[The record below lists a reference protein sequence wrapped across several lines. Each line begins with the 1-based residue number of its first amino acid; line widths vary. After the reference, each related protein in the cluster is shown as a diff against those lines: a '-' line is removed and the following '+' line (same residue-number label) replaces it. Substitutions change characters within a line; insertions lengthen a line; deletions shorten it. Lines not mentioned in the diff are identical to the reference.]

1 MKNLKFIIWILIV
14 FNTNSFAGTLKAG
27 IASEKLTPPLE
38 MQFALGGYGARMSK
52 PAEAVHDDIWVKSL
66 VIKDAEK
73 EFALVT
79 LDILALPPNVKT
91 QVIDALGSSRWSME
105 NVLLLPSHSHT
116 SLDMTALNDKNI
128 LNSPQIGIYQPEL
141 LKFVIDVIVNCI
153 KSAGS
158 ELQPVKVGTGRV
170 QLDGLNRNRRHDEM
184 IDPDLT
190 VTRIDLLNGNPLAV
204 LVNWTAHPTFMDE
217 NDMWVSAGWP
227 GYLQRELEA
236 WIGHGVTAMYYN
248 GAQGDL
254 SPVEKFGASH
264 YEKAERYGRTIAK
277 HAFQLHQSIY
287 PHADIVFDYYADAFE
302 LPERSAHPK
311 FAQTGGGEYAIDD
324 QVMKIILD
332 IMSPE
337 KVVLN
342 SLRLGDLIIAGTPGE
357 LICEL
362 GLKVK
367 SELRAR
373 VKYPVIGGLANEWI
387 SYILSEKEYHQSGY
401 ETSVSFY
408 GPFLGD
414 IIVNAMIKNALE
426 LTK

>member
-1 MKNLKFIIWILIV
+1 MKALKYIILFLVILSTQGIS
-14 FNTNSFAGTLKAG
+14 NTLKAG
-27 IASEKLTPPLE
+27 TASEKLTPPLE
-38 MQFALGGYGARMSK
+38 MQFALGGYGARMSN

-66 VIKDAEK
+66 VISEEDK

-79 LDILALPPNVKT
+79 LDILALPPNVKS

-141 LKFVIDVIVNCI
+141 LKFVTDVIVNCI

-184 IDPDLT
+184 IDHDLT

-236 WIGHGVTAMYYN
+236 WIGQGVTAMYYN

-254 SPVEKFGASH
+254 SPVEKFGSSH

-277 HAFQLHQSIY
+277 HAFQLHQSIDTR
-287 PHADIVFDYYADAFE
+287 ADIIFDYNAQTLL
-302 LPERSAHPK
+302 LPERIAHPK
-311 FAQTGGGEYAIDD
+311 FAQTGGEEYAIDD

-337 KVVLN
+337 KVVIN

-357 LICEL
+357 LICEM

-367 SELRAR
+367 SKLQNK

-387 SYILSEKEYHQSGY
+387 SYILSETEYHQAGY

-414 IIVNAMIKNALE
+414 IIVNAMIKSSLQ